1 METIHNLKKPGAGI
15 LAASLLLVL
24 LLALP
29 CAWYAA
35 YHDQL
40 ATPVARSVPF
50 GAAPLTRP
58 SGIITM
64 GPTGSGRI
72 RAVRI
77 QHTGGQIVTTVS
89 DGGLTVIALTTDPK
103 PPLNP
108 LDALG
113 QNLCDRYNAWKCV
126 RGDSRLRS
134 TMPIGAGSMTVRIY
148 YSPKRPIG
156 SVFVMP
162 KVRMPALP
170 AHAPGTRAPGSP
182 LHPVAHRPARP

>member
-77 QHTGGQIVTTVS
+77 QHTGGQIVTTVD
-89 DGGLTVIALTTDPK
+89 DGDLGFTARATDPC
-103 PPLNP
+103 PPSNP

-113 QNLCDRYNAWKCV
+113 QSLCDRYNAWKCEK
-126 RGDSRLRS
+126 GDPSLPPNGFMGTGMGTG
-134 TMPIGAGSMTVRIY
+134 TMRTEMNLPPS
-148 YSPKRPIG
+148 SPAP
-156 SVFVMP
+156 
-162 KVRMPALP
+162 P

-182 LHPVAHRPARP
+182 LHPAVRIPARL